1 MAIVPARLT
10 LLTFPQS
17 WDGASLSVRF
27 LCLPKGDPEQP
38 LQAGLPSFA
47 TANLVFEA
55 KLIASLDRLRSQR
68 TRRRSGPSPSTI
80 LRSTKPR
87 SSLS

>member
-1 MAIVPARLT
+1 MALPCASDPANVPAILGR
-10 LLTFPQS
+10 
-17 WDGASLSVRF
+17 ASLSVRF

-55 KLIASLDRLRSQR
+55 KLIASLDRLPLTTDAHDRAPR
-68 TRRRSGPSPSTI
+68 PRRSSDQQSRA
-80 LRSTKPR
+80 LR
-87 SSLS
+87 